1 MKFLRSKFLII
12 LSAFVFI
19 LFMTND
25 FGLVNIER
33 TAIIM
38 AIGIDFDKENK
49 EYEVTAQIAIPEPSS
64 TASGENND
72 SLISEKGKTIASA
85 IDNGRQPDW
94 YTALGGCIM
103 IHGHGSESD
112 WTDGCIAVEN
122 EIMDILFEYC
132 PLRTKIT
139 ILP

>member
-38 AIGIDFDKENK
+38 AIGIDYDELCEKLAMLAFKK
-49 EYEVTAQIAIPEPSS
+49 LL
-64 TASGENND
+64 
-72 SLISEKGKTIASA
+72 SLKRK
-85 IDNGRQPDW
+85 
-94 YTALGGCIM
+94 
-103 IHGHGSESD
+103 
-112 WTDGCIAVEN
+112 
-122 EIMDILFEYC
+122 
-132 PLRTKIT
+132 
-139 ILP
+139 